1 MEHIVLIG
9 MGIIVAIMV
18 SYCFGFWRGGKYTL
32 RKMRE
37 TLPRKN

>member
-1 MEHIVLIG
+1 MECITFIG
-9 MGIIVAIMV
+9 MGIIAAIMV
-18 SYCFGFWRGGKYTL
+18 SYFIGFWRGGKYTL